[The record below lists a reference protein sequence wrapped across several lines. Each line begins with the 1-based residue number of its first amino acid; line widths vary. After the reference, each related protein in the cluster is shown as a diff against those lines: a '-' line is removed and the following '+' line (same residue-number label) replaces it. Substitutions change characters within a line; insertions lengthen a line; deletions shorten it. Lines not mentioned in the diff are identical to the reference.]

1 MSSVFNSIYSV
12 HRALSWRYKFRG
24 KAPDA
29 SRYVDGINLVRGK
42 SYTHSKAGREAGG
55 GGFDSAEGGIVGDE
69 CGDELAQRDG
79 GRQRLVGQ
87 RRASERA
94 GVVRAQPA
102 EDLAPLV
109 RVPV

>member
-1 MSSVFNSIYSV
+1 MALPRFLCQLPSLEVSRGGGELHGTLSS
-12 HRALSWRYKFRG
+12 
-24 KAPDA
+24 
-29 SRYVDGINLVRGK
+29 RGK
-42 SYTHSKAGREAGG
+42 SCTHSKAGREAGG
-55 GGFDSAEGGIVGDE
+55 GGFDSGEGGIVGDE